1 MDLSI
6 PCYTKQNTPQEP
18 AKKKPVFI
26 RDVARALTRRL
37 EEAQTSIHWASVWKE
52 CSLQNVPALT
62 WPENDPML
70 NLLVQQGWS
79 EGMIVYVMA
88 QDSRYEPEKQ
98 KPLLQIKMLCS
109 RSQLL
114 TELPVIYDFIDH
126 LDLDAFRSL

>member
-6 PCYTKQNTPQEP
+6 PCCTTQINPNET
-18 AKKKPVFI
+18 AKKQPVFI

-37 EEAQTSIHWASVWKE
+37 EEAQTSIHWTNVWKE
-52 CSLQNVPALT
+52 SGMQNVPVLT

-70 NLLVQQGWS
+70 NVLVQQGWS
-79 EGMIVYVMA
+79 EGMLVYVMA
-88 QDSRYEPEKQ
+88 QDSRYEPENQ

-114 TELPVIYDFIDH
+114 TELPVIYDFLDH